1 MTEKAGKVELRHAML
16 PLEKPCTENLTPFI
30 SLLPC
35 RSHAGLGQLLKPNHL
50 FDSDWQKL
58 SISVIKIGEDRM
70 ELSLELEMV
79 SNPVRLDLAKS
90 GSGRRGWRLLS
101 TNLFEFR
108 HSVVTVNRL
117 VVDLYLWK

>member
-1 MTEKAGKVELRHAML
+1 ML

-50 FDSDWQKL
+50 FDSDWQKI
-58 SISVIKIGEDRM
+58 SISVKKIAEDRM

-79 SNPVRLDLAKS
+79 SNPVRLDLSKS
-90 GSGRRGWRLLS
+90 GTGRRGWFFTLRA
-101 TNLFEFR
+101 R
-108 HSVVTVNRL
+108 SVILIR
-117 VVDLYLWK
+117 DGKFQQIGH